1 MKPAKLAD
9 RPVRPL
15 RVAASHTEA
24 SIASRAFALARRGGL
39 AKALRVGVGGG
50 LVLVALVGL
59 ACSSADAT
67 RDEAKKTDA
76 APLATRLRVQV
87 EKVRLAPLESAE
99 NVTGTIRAFHR
110 ATITAEAQGRVLARA
125 ALPGTE
131 VEAGG
136 LLIELEDARQV
147 LELRRAEAAL
157 GTAETVLVH
166 AERELARG
174 EQLLAQKALS
184 TQQHDD
190 LRLAVDR
197 ARNEREVALVA
208 RDTAKRSLADTKIR
222 APFAGTVD
230 SLAVDVGDFVSVGTP
245 VATLV
250 DLSRVRI
257 FGGVTAR
264 EASRMTPGTKAQV
277 GVADLDGRS
286 FEATLVSVAHVAGR
300 LDGTYEFE
308 LGMENPGGLRD
319 GMVASIE
326 LRGPDDAKALLAPR
340 AALLRRAGRPEVFV
354 VERGAD
360 GPVARARRVR
370 TGRVEGER
378 IEILEGLVDGDEVVF
393 DGHFALQDGASVV
406 VDGDPDAGPVASTTT
421 EASGTST
428 EPVATTSSAAAAPS
442 VAVE

>member
-1 MKPAKLAD
+1 MKPANSAD
-9 RPVRPL
+9 RPDCSLRTGGLRPM
-15 RVAASHTEA
+15 RRR
-24 SIASRAFALARRGGL
+24 SRAFAARVREGFDRVVAPFVALA
-39 AKALRVGVGGG
+39 
-50 LVLVALVGL
+50 VALVGL
-59 ACSSADAT
+59 ACSPADAT
-67 RDEAKKTDA
+67 RDAGESAEA
-76 APLATRLRVQV
+76 APPATRVRVQV
-87 EKVRLAPLESAE
+87 EPVRLARLEAAE
-99 NVTGTIRAFHR
+99 SVTGTIRAYHR
-110 ATITAEAQGRVLARA
+110 ATITAEAQGRVVARA
-125 ALPGTE
+125 ALPGSP
-131 VEAGG
+131 VAAGG

-157 GTAETVLVH
+157 GTAQTVLRH

-197 ARNEREVALVA
+197 ARNESEVALVA

-222 APFAGTVD
+222 APFAGSVD
-230 SLAVDVGDFVSVGTP
+230 ALAVDVGDFVSIGTP

-264 EASRMTPGTKAQV
+264 EAARMKPGIKAQV
-277 GVADLDGRS
+277 GVADLDGRR
-286 FEATLVSVAHVAGR
+286 FEATLVSVANVAGR

-326 LRGPDDAKALLAPR
+326 LREAGAAQVLLAPR
-340 AALLRRAGRPEVFV
+340 AALLRRGGEPGVFV
-354 VERGAD
+354 VERTAA
-360 GPVARARRVR
+360 GPVARARSVR

-378 IEILEGLVDGDEVVF
+378 IEILAGLADGDEVVF
-393 DGHFALQDGASVV
+393 DGHFALEDGSSVV
-406 VDGDPDAGPVASTTT
+406 VDGDPAASAP
-421 EASGTST
+421 AS
-428 EPVATTSSAAAAPS
+428 PPSAA
-442 VAVE
+442 E

>member
-9 RPVRPL
+9 RPAHPL
-15 RVAASHTEA
+15 AEALRFAVAV
-24 SIASRAFALARRGGL
+24 GL
-39 AKALRVGVGGG
+39 AV
-50 LVLVALVGL
+50 VGL
-59 ACSSADAT
+59 ACNSADAT
-67 RDEAKKTDA
+67 RDATEKTEAS
-76 APLATRLRVQV
+76 PPATRVRVQV
-87 EKVRLAPLESAE
+87 EKARLAPIESAE
-99 NVTGTIRAFHR
+99 RVTGTIRAYHR

-125 ALPGTE
+125 ALPGSP
-131 VEAGG
+131 VAAGG

-157 GTAETVLVH
+157 GTAETVLRH

-190 LRLAVDR
+190 LRLSVDR
-197 ARNEREVALVA
+197 AKNEREVALVA

-230 SLAVDVGDFVSVGTP
+230 SLAVDVGDFVSIGTP

-264 EASRMTPGTKAQV
+264 EATRMQPGAKAQV
-277 GVADLDGRS
+277 GIADLDGRS
-286 FEATLVSVAHVAGR
+286 FEATLVSVAQVAGS

-326 LRGPDDAKALLAPR
+326 LRGGSEAKALLAPR
-340 AALLRRAGRPEVFV
+340 AALLRRGGRPEVFV
-354 VERGAD
+354 VERGPN
-360 GPVARARRVR
+360 GPIVRSRSVR

-378 IEILEGLVDGDEVVF
+378 IEILEGLADGDEVVF
-393 DGHFALQDGASVV
+393 EGHFALQDGANVV
-406 VDGDPDAGPVASTTT
+406 VDGDPDAGPTNS
-421 EASGTST
+421 
-428 EPVATTSSAAAAPS
+428 PAAASAPP
-442 VAVE
+442 AAAE

>member
-1 MKPAKLAD
+1 MKPANPAD
-9 RPVRPL
+9 RPVRSSRGRASGLP
-15 RVAASHTEA
+15 RRRAAASGA
-24 SIASRAFALARRGGL
+24 GQGGRLPRARAGL
-39 AKALRVGVGGG
+39 IVG
-50 LVLVALVGL
+50 LLVGL
-59 ACSSADAT
+59 LELVGLGCGSADAT
-67 RDEAKKTDA
+67 RDAAGPEGA
-76 APLATRLRVQV
+76 APPATRLRVQV
-87 EKVRLAPLESAE
+87 EKVRLATLETAE
-99 NVTGTIRAFHR
+99 TVTGTIRAHHR
-110 ATITAEAQGRVLARA
+110 ATITAEAQGRVLARK
-125 ALPGTE
+125 ALPGTA
-131 VEAGG
+131 VETGG

-157 GTAETVLVH
+157 GTAETVLRH

-230 SLAVDVGDFVSVGTP
+230 SLAVDVGDFVSIGTP

-264 EASRMTPGTKAQV
+264 EAARMKPGMKAQV

-319 GMVASIE
+319 GMVARIE
-326 LRGPDDAKALLAPR
+326 LRDAGTSNALLAPR
-340 AALLRRAGRPEVFV
+340 AALLRRGGRPEVFV
-354 VERGAD
+354 VERTD
-360 GPVARARRVR
+360 SGPVARARSVR

-378 IEILEGLVDGDEVVF
+378 IEILEGLSDGDEVVF
-393 DGHFALQDGASVV
+393 EGHFALQDGSSVI
-406 VDGDPDAGPVASTTT
+406 VDGDPRQ
-421 EASGTST
+421 
-428 EPVATTSSAAAAPS
+428 AAAADPS
-442 VAVE
+442 TSEADAPPSAVE